1 MSFLY
6 QGVNLLIVLIL
17 LGIPVVVTLLL
28 FKRFQNQ
35 PQEETGLQEKIKE
48 LEDRIRQLED
58 KM

>member
-1 MSFLY
+1 MSCLY

>member
-6 QGVNLLIVLIL
+6 QGVNLLIILIL
-17 LGIPVVVTLLL
+17 LGIPVVATLLL